1 MHHDVG
7 QWNRIGRGNFAGD
20 GKTEH
25 QGGRGG
31 SGRSRQKF
39 QKTEN
44 HSLLFVRRRRRRGG
58 RIIRQVGQ
66 QRTNPF
72 VCWTL
77 PANFCDFVLC
87 LRSQTRQRSTPNP
100 PKVCISS
107 RKCHIFKSS
116 MITTVLWNSSVSS
129 WGNTLEMS
137 SLHKALTKKLGNWD
151 GSPTGWQKKSSGCK
165 WDNR

>member
-7 QWNRIGRGNFAGD
+7 QWNRIGRGDFAGD

-39 QKTEN
+39 QKTED
-44 HSLLFVRRRRRRGG
+44 HTLLFVRRRRRGG
-58 RIIRQVGQ
+58 RILRQVGQ
-66 QRTNPF
+66 QGTNSF

-107 RKCHIFKSS
+107 RKCHIFKAVWWLQLCLE
-116 MITTVLWNSSVSS
+116 IAVCSS

-137 SLHKALTKKLGNWD
+137 SLH
-151 GSPTGWQKKSSGCK
+151 WQKSLAPRWFSDRLAKKKSSGCK
-165 WDNR
+165 GDNR